1 MAIDFTALTAQ
12 MGAAA
17 LAVLKDKGP
26 AVKTFAQGEL
36 NKLAQTIATI
46 EEASLAGHI
55 SEDEAR
61 LLLQMQKHAARTV
74 LTAMEGMSLL
84 VAEQAINAALDVVRV
99 AVNSALKFALL

>member
-1 MAIDFTALTAQ
+1 MAIDFKALTAQ

-46 EEASLAGHI
+46 E
-55 SEDEAR
+55 DEAR
-61 LLLQMQKHAARTV
+61 LLLQMQKNAASTV
-74 LTAMEGMSLL
+74 LTATEGMSLL